1 LSALYEIINTD
12 ESSARE
18 MMFGSRF
25 GWKASSFL
33 HMSFRESSRNTHL
46 QSESASAAAAAA
58 AASQQL
64 PHGEA
69 YVLNLDG
76 VNQLAD
82 LKGLMQ

>member
-1 LSALYEIINTD
+1 
-12 ESSARE
+12 
-18 MMFGSRF
+18 
-25 GWKASSFL
+25 
-33 HMSFRESSRNTHL
+33 MSFRESSRNTHL